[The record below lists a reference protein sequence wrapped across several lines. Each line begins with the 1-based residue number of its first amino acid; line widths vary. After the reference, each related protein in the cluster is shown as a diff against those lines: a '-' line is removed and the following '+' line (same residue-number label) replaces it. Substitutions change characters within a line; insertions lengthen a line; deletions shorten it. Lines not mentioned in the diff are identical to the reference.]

1 MSARK
6 ACFAASF
13 AIVVTALSAP
23 AWGQAR
29 VADYDWRRSSRPPPS
44 DLDRR
49 PPQYA
54 FELRFAPYSPE
65 VDEEFGSGGPYS
77 TVFDNDPQ
85 FYFGVEV
92 DWLPLRI
99 PYVGGLGP
107 GFGWGYTRASTPAKI
122 TDCDVTQTND
132 CKSGQDTSLTIM
144 PMHLSAV
151 LRLDELM
158 RRTRVPIVPYAKVG
172 IGFGTWSAASAGD
185 TAEYKEVDADGK
197 PISTTL
203 GRDTTWGTHL
213 ALGAALSM
221 NFVDP
226 RAGANMYDSAGV
238 QHFYLFGE
246 WMWANLDGLGTR
258 PQMHIGTSTWVAGMA
273 FDM

>member
-1 MSARK
+1 MISK
-6 ACFAASF
+6 KGL
-13 AIVVTALSAP
+13 VPLLLALAVSSVGLP
-23 AWGQAR
+23 AWGQSR
-29 VADYDWRRSSRPPPS
+29 VSDYDWRRSNRPPPS

-49 PPQYA
+49 PPNYA
-54 FELRFAPYSPE
+54 LEFRFAPYSPE
-65 VDEEFGSGGPYS
+65 VDEEFGGTGPYS
-77 TVFDNDPQ
+77 RVFDQDPQ
-85 FYFGVEV
+85 FYFGVEI

-99 PYVGGLGP
+99 PYIGGIGP

-122 TDCDVTQTND
+122 TDCEVKPTDS
-132 CKSGQDTSLTIM
+132 CESGEDTSLTIM
-144 PMHLSAV
+144 PMYMVAV
-151 LRLDELM
+151 LRADELM

-172 IGFGTWSAASAGD
+172 VGFGTWSAALGGD
-185 TAEYKEVDADGK
+185 TAEYKEVDAEGNLK
-197 PISTTL
+197 KTL